1 MASSEI
7 GEVTKEMKVGD
18 LVEWKGHK
26 TASTEAIYE
35 AGGIGVV
42 TDVFTDTM
50 SYLTKKEYCRVLF
63 PAPAGE
69 LAVHPCLL
77 KVLS

>member
-1 MASSEI
+1 
-7 GEVTKEMKVGD
+7 MKAGD
-18 LVEWKGHK
+18 LVEWKGSDT
-26 TASTEAIYE
+26 TATWDDTIYK

-42 TDVFTDTM
+42 IDTM
-50 SYLTKKEYCRVLF
+50 PHPDHRWNKKYCRVLF

-69 LAVHPCLL
+69 LVLRPCTL

>member
-1 MASSEI
+1 
-7 GEVTKEMKVGD
+7 MKVGD

-26 TASTEAIYE
+26 IAATQAIYE

-42 TDVFTDTM
+42 TDTM
-50 SYLTKKEYCRVLF
+50 PYPGRRRAKEYYRVLF

-69 LAVHPCLL
+69 LLVRPCFL

>member
-1 MASSEI
+1 
-7 GEVTKEMKVGD
+7 MKVGD
-18 LVEWKGHK
+18 LVEWKGSDT
-26 TASTEAIYE
+26 TATWDGTIYE

-42 TDVFTDTM
+42 TDPLPYPDTR
-50 SYLTKKEYCRVLF
+50 YKKYCRVLF

-69 LAVHPCLL
+69 LVLRPCCL